1 MTSGDVAMARHHVKG
16 AASMVDLNGGPK
28 TLGLDGFLE
37 IVLEKY
43 VEQVGLR
50 LSTIRGNNRLLNNTS

>member
-1 MTSGDVAMARHHVKG
+1 MARHHVKG

-37 IVLEKY
+37 IVLDKY
-43 VEQVGLR
+43 VEQVGLT
-50 LSTIRGNNRLLNNTS
+50 LSTVISHGDNRLFNNVAS